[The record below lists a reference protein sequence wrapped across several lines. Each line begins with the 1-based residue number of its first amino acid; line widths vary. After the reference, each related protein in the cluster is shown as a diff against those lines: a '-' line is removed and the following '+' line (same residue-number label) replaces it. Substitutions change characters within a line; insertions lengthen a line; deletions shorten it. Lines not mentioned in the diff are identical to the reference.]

1 MIESVR
7 NMIKNLIIMTLFIFP
22 CGEVLAQETRASMI
36 RQIVEVQGV
45 RQMFE
50 EQYAQQ
56 RNTMED
62 QAKQLYTQIVES
74 DGGKESEK
82 SKEIFIR
89 FMTKTSEMIS
99 VSEMTDRWISYYGTQ
114 LSDKDLRD
122 ILAYYKTETGK
133 KDIAATRAAMTPF
146 TAWLLQESQKRGEQL
161 IAEFIQ
167 QMESIP

>member
-1 MIESVR
+1 MA
-7 NMIKNLIIMTLFIFP
+7 LLIFP
-22 CGEVLAQETRASMI
+22 CGEVFAQETRASII

-45 RQMFE
+45 RQMFA
-50 EQYAQQ
+50 EQYTQQ
-56 RNTMED
+56 RNAIEAE
-62 QAKQLYTQIVES
+62 AKQLYTQIIAS

-99 VSEMTDRWISYYGTQ
+99 VSEMTNRWISYYGTQ
-114 LSDKDLRD
+114 LSDKDLKD

-146 TAWLLQESQKRGEQL
+146 IAWLLQESQKRGEQL
-161 IAEFIQ
+161 MAEFIQ
-167 QMESIP
+167 EMENLP